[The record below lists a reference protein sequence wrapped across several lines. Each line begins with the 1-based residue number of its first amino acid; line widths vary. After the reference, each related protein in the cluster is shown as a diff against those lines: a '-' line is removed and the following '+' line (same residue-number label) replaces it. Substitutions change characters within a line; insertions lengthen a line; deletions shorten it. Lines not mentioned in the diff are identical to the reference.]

1 MKIGTSS
8 MFLWNFD
15 IDQLCFKLPEI
26 GFDALDIWFNSPSLY
41 LVDEKTVREK
51 LALVRQS
58 AMTKV
63 SHIACHDLNPCS
75 YSQEVRD
82 LTLQQAQ
89 KSILNAADMGAEF
102 VTIHGGHN
110 SFGKKCSKYD
120 RKLFIEYLR
129 TLIDWNPTAVILTV
143 ENSPF
148 VPYKLLNSPEIVS
161 GVLDNFEDLRMTF
174 DYAHV
179 PIEVSN
185 AWGSFLRRYDDRLA
199 IVHLSSSQR
208 EHHRVEFDNRFSRFL
223 GWLKSIIPDIILI
236 FEYEQ
241 AHLISDP
248 IDVLKEDASKL
259 WNVWKTTGID
269 IKAPLTEG

>member
-26 GFDALDIWFNSPSLY
+26 GFDALDIWFDSPSLY

-75 YSQEVRD
+75 YSQEVRN

-120 RKLFIEYLR
+120 RKLFFEYLR

-179 PIEVSN
+179 PLEYSN

-223 GWLKSIIPDIILI
+223 GWLKDVLPNIISIL
-236 FEYEQ
+236 EYEQ
-241 AHLISDP
+241 DNLSGVP
-248 IDVLKEDASKL
+248 LRVLEEDARKL
-259 WNVWKTTGID
+259 RLEWEAAIFLGES
-269 IKAPLTEG
+269 PLSNG